1 MSETKSGQL
10 VTVKWAEL
18 LYFLSFGLMF
28 AAKGVGLDEGQKLF
42 EICAAVSLVCL
53 AGKLCLTRHSLKEW
67 MVMALLVGLGAAI
80 WKSSGENA
88 ALAAMLVIIGM
99 KRVPIRRL
107 FAVCLGIWSCTF
119 ALSVTLGILHI
130 RDGVVVVHQKL
141 GLGPIIRWSL
151 GYTHPNVLHV
161 SYFILAALLLYA
173 FDWHGKELRKACAV
187 LFLGNLLIFLF
198 SISYTGVLLMAGY
211 LALSLYLD
219 WRKSLSR
226 PERILLQCVLP
237 LCVLFPLAGPFVAK
251 GRVYDFFNKLLSTR
265 FDLVKNYFTSFPVS
279 LFGTPAYFTNTTA
292 HLTLDSSFAYLL
304 MFYGVAAFLLFV
316 AGYWILIRKFI
327 REEQKKELAMMIGI
341 VVAAV
346 TEQFL
351 FNLSYKN
358 LSFFFLGALLFD
370 LLRPGKGRERAWW
383 NREFSVLPWEDREL
397 SLPDPAAVWRRKAKP
412 YRRFGRPFLGAL
424 LGAGIAAA
432 AIRGITVQLPD
443 SVYFNRG
450 LTEYR
455 KEEDEVFLDLEQVPE
470 DFNSLVIGYEGPDTG
485 MYCFS
490 GNIVTMEWIR
500 NVAGYGFLGMEAA
513 LILGAAAVLLIPQ
526 GRGSGREHV

>member
-1 MSETKSGQL
+1 
-10 VTVKWAEL
+10 
-18 LYFLSFGLMF
+18 
-28 AAKGVGLDEGQKLF
+28 
-42 EICAAVSLVCL
+42 
-53 AGKLCLTRHSLKEW
+53 
-67 MVMALLVGLGAAI
+67 
-80 WKSSGENA
+80 
-88 ALAAMLVIIGM
+88 
-99 KRVPIRRL
+99 
-107 FAVCLGIWSCTF
+107 
-119 ALSVTLGILHI
+119 
-130 RDGVVVVHQKL
+130 
-141 GLGPIIRWSL
+141 
-151 GYTHPNVLHV
+151 
-161 SYFILAALLLYA
+161 
-173 FDWHGKELRKACAV
+173 
-187 LFLGNLLIFLF
+187 
-198 SISYTGVLLMAGY
+198 
-211 LALSLYLD
+211 
-219 WRKSLSR
+219 
-226 PERILLQCVLP
+226 
-237 LCVLFPLAGPFVAK
+237 
-251 GRVYDFFNKLLSTR
+251 
-265 FDLVKNYFTSFPVS
+265 
-279 LFGTPAYFTNTTA
+279 
-292 HLTLDSSFAYLL
+292 
-304 MFYGVAAFLLFV
+304 
-316 AGYWILIRKFI
+316 
-327 REEQKKELAMMIGI
+327 MIGI

-358 LSFFFLGALLFD
+358 LSFFFLGALRFD

-397 SLPDPAAVWRRKAKP
+397 SLPDLAAVWRRKAKP

-432 AIRGITVQLPD
+432 AIRGITVQLPV

-513 LILGAAAVLLIPQ
+513 LILAAAAVLLIPQ